1 MKRVKPGRAGEMGI
15 MRNVVVVLI
24 AMLMATAAH
33 GAQDDAPW
41 AEKLFETKTEHNFG
55 NVAHGTQML
64 HKFAFKNIYAV
75 PLDVTITRISCGCTT
90 ASSSIQRV
98 DPQGTGTIDVNM
110 NARVFTGP
118 RTVRV
123 SVRFSKGQEFYSTAD
138 LVISANSRPDIVF
151 NPGEVS
157 FGVVAQG
164 QSAAQD
170 ITVEYAGAFDWKV
183 KEVVANGLPV
193 ETKLEQLRTQPGLV
207 GYKVSVSLKSDAPAG
222 SLKGEMYL
230 KTNDPASP
238 LLPVLIE
245 ANVQAALTVAPTT
258 ARISP
263 RVNEVRTATVSVRGN
278 RAFRILSVDGT
289 GEGVTVVDRLPDQ
302 PAETHR
308 LTIRVQKG
316 EAGDFKRKLQIKTD
330 LQTAPVLVA
339 VEGSVSP

>member
-1 MKRVKPGRAGEMGI
+1 
-15 MRNVVVVLI
+15 MRNAVVVLVVFV
-24 AMLMATAAH
+24 LATAAR
-33 GAQDDAPW
+33 GAPDDAPW
-41 AEKLFETKTEHNFG
+41 AEKLFENKTQHDFG

-90 ASSSIQRV
+90 ASSSVQRV
-98 DPQGTGTIDVNM
+98 DPQSTGTIDVNM

-151 NPGEVS
+151 NPGDVN

-164 QSAAQD
+164 QGAAQD

-183 KEVVANGLPV
+183 KEVVPNGLPV
-193 ETKLEQLRTQPGLV
+193 EAKLEQLRTQAGLV
-207 GYKVSVSLKSDAPAG
+207 GYKVSVSLKADAPSG

-230 KTNDPASP
+230 RTNDPASP
-238 LLPVLIE
+238 LLPVLVQ

-258 ARISP
+258 ARVSA
-263 RVNEVRTATVSVRGN
+263 RVNEARTATVTVRGN
-278 RAFRILSVDGT
+278 KAFRILAVEGA
-289 GEGVTVVDRLPDQ
+289 GEGVTVVDTLPDQ
-302 PAETHR
+302 VSETHR
-308 LTIRVQKG
+308 LTFRVQKS
-316 EAGDFKRKLQIKTD
+316 EAGDFRRKLQIKTD
-330 LQTAPVLVA
+330 LQAAPVLVT